1 MVRKRGY
8 PSDLREAEWE
18 KLAPLLERKER
29 RGRKRRVDIRSVVNG
44 LLYWARTG
52 CQWRMIP
59 HEFEHWSVIRYYFD
73 TWRKDGTWERINTLL
88 RREVRLQQQREA
100 DPSAAIIDSQSV
112 KTTEAGGPR
121 GYDGGKKNQGT

>member
-1 MVRKRGY
+1 MGRKRGY

>member
-29 RGRKRRVDIRSVVNG
+29 RGRERRVDIRSVVNG

-100 DPSAAIIDSQSV
+100 DPSAASIDSQSV

>member
-29 RGRKRRVDIRSVVNG
+29 RGRERRVDIRSVVNG

-121 GYDGGKKNQGT
+121 GYDGGKKNQGA

>member
-29 RGRKRRVDIRSVVNG
+29 RGRERRVDIRSVVNG

>member
-29 RGRKRRVDIRSVVNG
+29 RGRERRVDIRSVVNG

-100 DPSAAIIDSQSV
+100 DPSAASIDSQSV

-121 GYDGGKKNQGT
+121 GYDGGKKNQGA